1 MKFLTKINRT
11 NFILLSTILIVI
23 SIAGYFLLKAI
34 IISESKE
41 NLVNKEYLVVQ
52 QIRETGN
59 LPDLYPLVEVYPVSK
74 STLPKPTYTIIYI
87 KNELEDEYEPFL
99 EYANELNINGKLYI
113 IKLRQSTLED
123 EDLILILGVSLFI
136 LMLTALGISM
146 LTNRK
151 LNKTVWKDFETNL
164 KIIENYNFTENTILA
179 LTYSNIEEFDRLNR
193 VVKKLTEKLKNDYN
207 LMKEFTENASHEI
220 QTPLSVMLLNLE
232 ELLQQDLSEASF
244 HLVANTIR
252 SVKQL
257 STLNRNLILLT
268 KIENNQFS
276 EQTTII
282 LNGVIRKV
290 LSEYTPLM
298 EAKNIRLQ
306 VEEKSN
312 FMVAMHEQLAEI
324 LVGNLISN
332 AIHHNQPEGTI
343 DIHISESEITIC
355 NTGASNNLN
364 DKNIFDRFTKGNSKS
379 YGLGLALV
387 KNICQTHHLSIRY
400 SQGNLHC
407 FKIIHEL

>member
-59 LPDLYPLVEVYPVSK
+59 LPDLYPLIEVYPVSK
-74 STLPKPTYTIIYI
+74 STLPEPTYTTIYI

-146 LTNRK
+146 LTTRK

-164 KIIENYNFTENTILA
+164 ELIENYNFTKNTTLP
-179 LTYSNIEEFDRLNR
+179 LVDSNIEEFDRLNR
-193 VVKKLTEKLKNDYN
+193 VIKKLTQKLKHDYT

-232 ELLQQDLSEASF
+232 ELLQQDLSEESF
-244 HLVANTIR
+244 HLVASTIR

-257 STLNRNLILLT
+257 SSLNRNLILLT

-276 EQTTII
+276 GQHSIV
-282 LNGVIRKV
+282 LNAIIRKTME
-290 LSEYTPLM
+290 EYTPLI
-298 EAKNIRLQ
+298 ESKNIQ
-306 VEEKSN
+306 VSLTEVSD
-312 FMVAMHEQLAEI
+312 FVTPIHEQLAEI
-324 LVGNLISN
+324 LIGNLISN
-332 AIHHNQPEGTI
+332 AINHNQPDGTI
-343 DIHISESEITIC
+343 DIQISSEEISIC
-355 NTGASNNLN
+355 NTGTSNNLT

-387 KNICQTHHLSIRY
+387 KNICETHQLSIQYHAGER
-400 SQGNLHC
+400 HC
-407 FKIIHEL
+407 FKIQHL